1 LLTLVALPYIRYKYG
16 AQFSILKLNS
26 VILLLHLSL
35 CDLLY
40 GIIGFPHLI
49 HTYLY
54 MTNVYSDDVCYLLGM
69 VRNLIAYTDF
79 TNIAVISCCV
89 ARQTLCKLCDG
100 SIVNHD
106 KHDKIFGGRRIYL
119 VCIGTWVVSLLV
131 LLPDIRGE
139 TGCYAWSNDAYGCY
153 NINDTNECS
162 NIGPFFNLIINFCTV
177 VCFYSVITFKMLRY
191 RFKSN
196 NSEVYD
202 ENMKSISMTMLILT
216 IAYLAFLLPVLIFET
231 CSPAG
236 SFFPSKKKRM
246 IIASW
251 YWWLYGVNFLIYLVS
266 SQRIRDAYKKFLQ
279 DVFSLLRW
287 KIMEYSGDDNTTTCW
302 GANIS
307 KIKDENTLNTLSL
320 QEL

>member
-1 LLTLVALPYIRYKYG
+1 MRWWWWWEVGTIDSTLVLW
-16 AQFSILKLNS
+16 
-26 VILLLHLSL
+26 
-35 CDLLY
+35 
-40 GIIGFPHLI
+40 
-49 HTYLY
+49 
-54 MTNVYSDDVCYLLGM
+54 LGLGWT
-69 VRNLIAYTDF
+69 RLGLGLDNL
-79 TNIAVISCCV
+79 
-89 ARQTLCKLCDG
+89 Q
-100 SIVNHD
+100 
-106 KHDKIFGGRRIYL
+106 
-119 VCIGTWVVSLLV
+119 
-131 LLPDIRGE
+131 E

-196 NSEVYD
+196 HSEVYN

-251 YWWLYGVNFLIYLVS
+251 
-266 SQRIRDAYKKFLQ
+266 
-279 DVFSLLRW
+279 
-287 KIMEYSGDDNTTTCW
+287 
-302 GANIS
+302 
-307 KIKDENTLNTLSL
+307 
-320 QEL
+320 